1 MGKRVEKIL
10 KILKSK
16 YRIKP
21 RKEDPFTTLIAC
33 ILSQRTKDET
43 TEEAA
48 KRLFSVARK
57 PEEILNLSTK
67 KIEKLIY
74 PVGFYRQKAKRIK
87 ELCKI
92 LLKRYEG
99 KVPKTREE
107 LLMLP
112 GVGLKTAD
120 VVLSYGYGEDVVAVD
135 THVAVISRR
144 LGLTKS
150 EDPEKI
156 REDLHRLIPPKLR
169 RSVNILFVEFGKDV
183 CRTFKPKCSV
193 CPLKNYCR
201 YYKEIK
207 GKESS

>member
-1 MGKRVEKIL
+1 MVKKVEKII
-10 KILKSK
+10 KILNSK
-16 YRIKP
+16 YRVKP
-21 RKEDPFTTLIAC
+21 RKENPFVVLIAC

-48 KRLFSVARK
+48 KRLFSVAK
-57 PEEILNLSTK
+57 NPEEILRLSTK
-67 KIEKLIY
+67 KLEKLIY

-92 LLKRYEG
+92 LLKSYKG

-107 LLMLP
+107 LLKLP
-112 GVGLKTAD
+112 GVGFKTAD
-120 VVLSYGYGEDVVAVD
+120 VVLSYGHGEDVVAVD

-156 REDLHRLIPPKLR
+156 REDLHRLIPINLR
-169 RSVNILFVEFGKDV
+169 KNVNLLFVEFGKDV
-183 CRTFKPKCSV
+183 CRTFKPKCNV
-193 CPLKNYCR
+193 CPLKNYCE
-201 YYKEIK
+201 YYKEIR

>member
-1 MGKRVEKIL
+1 MVKKVERIIKIL
-10 KILKSK
+10 NRK
-16 YRIKP
+16 YKVRP
-21 RKEDPFTTLIAC
+21 RKEDPFIMLIAC

-43 TEEAA
+43 TEEAT
-48 KRLFSVARK
+48 KKLFNAVRS
-57 PEEILNLSTK
+57 PEEILSLSTK
-67 KIEKLIY
+67 KLEKLIY

-92 LLKRYEG
+92 LLESYKG

-107 LLMLP
+107 LLKLP
-112 GVGLKTAD
+112 GVGFKTAD

-156 REDLHRLIPPKLR
+156 REDLHRLIPVKLR
-169 RSVNILFVEFGKDV
+169 RSVNLLFVEFGKDV
-183 CRTFKPKCSV
+183 CRTVKPKCSV
-193 CPLKNYCR
+193 CPLKDYCE

-207 GKESS
+207 GKESF